1 MSVHR
6 MDGSMRADR
15 SRLGFVAGAV
25 ALAVTLAGGSR
36 ANGQARPAVGGITVY
51 KEPT

>member
-1 MSVHR
+1 MNVHG
-6 MDGSMRADR
+6 MDRSMRADR

-25 ALAVTLAGGSR
+25 ALIVTLGVGHR
-36 ANGQARPAVGGITVY
+36 ASAQARPAGRITVY